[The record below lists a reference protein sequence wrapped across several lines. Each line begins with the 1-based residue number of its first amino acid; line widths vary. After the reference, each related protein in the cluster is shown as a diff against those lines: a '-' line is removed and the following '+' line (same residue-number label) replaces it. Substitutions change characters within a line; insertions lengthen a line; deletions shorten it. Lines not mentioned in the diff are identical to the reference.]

1 MLTIFYYFIT
11 VFKKIDNM
19 FSHTVFSSSSNNR
32 QTKCQQFFTYL
43 SFILLTVYPPI
54 PTAYPT
60 TPSSLSYCTMHVY
73 AAKIHETKCMC
84 YFGASPAASNLFS
97 LTLDITNNAQR

>member
-1 MLTIFYYFIT
+1 MCQMFVYLFIFNFTHRLPIHPYSLPYYSLIP
-11 VFKKIDNM
+11 
-19 FSHTVFSSSSNNR
+19 
-32 QTKCQQFFTYL
+32 
-43 SFILLTVYPPI
+43 ILI
-54 PTAYPT
+54 
-60 TPSSLSYCTMHVY
+60 HVY